1 MGMKILSLIFSM
13 LFIVSVPKGIAGASI
28 FETGTQFDARVK
40 AIAVDKNIRIKFED
54 LSKDEGD
61 REVFLSLCLEKAV
74 GNNGRMLKSES
85 MELIRT
91 AMKTGQRIRIG
102 YSSLFDRCIKSVELI
117 KKNQPTKDKEI
128 KDPQSV

>member
-74 GNNGRMLKSES
+74 GNNGRMLKS
-85 MELIRT
+85 T
-91 AMKTGQRIRIG
+91 
-102 YSSLFDRCIKSVELI
+102 
-117 KKNQPTKDKEI
+117 KKRKRMGTPVALRSYQYFRL
-128 KDPQSV
+128 